1 MRRST
6 HRDREKTD
14 RDVARDELQES
25 GVQQIV
31 VSARVNA
38 NDEHSL
44 RNLLPRFRKDGDNDR
59 MARSL
64 LPSSLL
70 KLRRQV
76 PEVFDKDGFATH
88 ARFLEGP
95 APAVR
100 TRLGFGEGRGGM
112 GGRRVA
118 GKNGGEVDLYVGGG
132 EGVVIGDADGSLRK
146 LSGRVR
152 WERRKGTNLSG
163 QLDIQLIWLLL
174 PGKPD
179 LARTERLVGR
189 DF

>member
-1 MRRST
+1 
-6 HRDREKTD
+6 
-14 RDVARDELQES
+14 
-25 GVQQIV
+25 
-31 VSARVNA
+31 
-38 NDEHSL
+38 
-44 RNLLPRFRKDGDNDR
+44 
-59 MARSL
+59 
-64 LPSSLL
+64 
-70 KLRRQV
+70 
-76 PEVFDKDGFATH
+76 
-88 ARFLEGP
+88 
-95 APAVR
+95 
-100 TRLGFGEGRGGM
+100 M

-118 GKNGGEVDLYVGGG
+118 GKNGGEVDLNVGGG

-189 DF
+189 DFRRVEDEEGKVIDVRGERFESRAAETCGNQG